1 MKILILNHSDNV
13 GGAARAAYRLHMLF
27 KQKFAN
33 SEMFVRVKKVI
44 AQVYLPQRAFILF
57 YQRYD
62 THLASLF

>member
-33 SEMFVRVKKVI
+33 SEMFVRVKKSDSSS
-44 AQVYLPQRAFILF
+44 VYTPKGIYSFLSKI
-57 YQRYD
+57 RYP
-62 THLASLF
+62 LSKF